1 MAKIVYDE
9 SDSILIRNCLKIAMK
24 TFDSMN
30 IENISA
36 DAARLETIIGELES
50 ISMDESTKESSSTV
64 QPAKCEVCDT

>member
-24 TFDSMN
+24 TIDSMN
-30 IENISA
+30 VGNVAA
-36 DAARLETIIGELES
+36 DAARLETIIAELES
-50 ISMDESTKESSSTV
+50 IEEIPQEVSSTV